1 MTESLLSH
9 SVSADIIE
17 VIDVETAQQIAAMAT
32 SEVSELAQVV
42 IALTLR
48 AYRDGHAC
56 LSIDNITSWLPH
68 NAEVPLWPREE
79 QSWVAA
85 ISENS
90 EVFGSAAGLESNPRP
105 PFIFENNRVYISRVY
120 QEEENIA
127 SYLKRNNGEHVSII
141 LGGPGTGK
149 TFTVAERLR
158 AIPDSDI
165 RSLALCAP
173 TGKASRHLRA
183 VLDKQLRE
191 KGASKALLT
200 ALQNAPSTT
209 VHRLLGFSPHTFPK
223 FTYGSHEPLPYELVI
238 IDEVSMM
245 SLSMM
250 NKLMEAM
257 APSAELWLVGDPNQL
272 ASVEAGSVL
281 ADIATVATDKNS
293 WLWPRSKEL
302 TDNHRFGN
310 DSPIAQLS
318 AAVNKGKAGDV
329 INILTSGDTV
339 IEWIDPV
346 AQPTELKNLINT
358 VTDHAKKVRDAAQ
371 EGDVAHAL
379 RLTGALQVLSA
390 QREGTLGIYDWNAMV
405 ESSLGQDATK
415 RWYAGRPIMITRN
428 DASLNLA
435 NGDVGVVCNENGTLV
450 AQFGDAE
457 APVAVSLARLA
468 DVDTVHALT
477 IHKSQGSEYDHVIVV
492 LPESGSRII
501 TRELLYTGI
510 TRPKTRLTVVAT
522 EKVLR
527 EAVSTPVRRA
537 TGLSDRL

>member
-1 MTESLLSH
+1 MSESLLSQM
-9 SVSADIIE
+9 VAADIVE
-17 VIDVETAQQIAAMAT
+17 VIDVETAQQIAAMAS
-32 SEVSELAQVV
+32 SEVSELAQAV
-42 IALTLR
+42 ISLTLR

-56 LSIDNITSWLPH
+56 LSVDNIMSWLPQ
-68 NAEVPLWPREE
+68 NAEVPLWPMEE
-79 QSWVAA
+79 KSWKSA
-85 ISENS
+85 ISANT
-90 EVFGSAAGLESNPRP
+90 EVFGAPANLENNPRP
-105 PFIFENNRVYISRVY
+105 PFIFENNRVYVSRVY
-120 QEEENIA
+120 QEEENVA
-127 SYLKRNNGEHVSII
+127 NYLKMNGGEHISII

-158 AIPDSDI
+158 AIPDSQI

-191 KGASKALLT
+191 KGASEALLN

-238 IDEVSMM
+238 VDEVSMM

-257 APSAELWLVGDPNQL
+257 APSSELWLVGDPNQL

-281 ADIATVATDKNS
+281 ADIAVVATDKSS

-302 TDNHRFGN
+302 EDNWRFGN
-310 DSPIAQLS
+310 DSPIAKLS
-318 AAVNKGKAGDV
+318 VAVNIGNAADA
-329 INILTSGDTV
+329 INILTSGNKI

-346 AQPTELKNLINT
+346 AQPTELKSLINS
-358 VTDHAKKVRDAAQ
+358 VKGHAQKIRDAAQ
-371 EGDVAHAL
+371 VGDVATAL
-379 RLTGALQVLSA
+379 SLTGALQVLSA
-390 QREGTLGIYDWNAMV
+390 QREGTLGIHDWNAMV

-428 DASLNLA
+428 DASLNLS
-435 NGDVGVVCNENGTLV
+435 NGDVGVVCNDNGTLV
-450 AQFGDAE
+450 AQFGDPD

-510 TRPKTRLTVVAT
+510 TRPKTKLTVVAT
-522 EKVLR
+522 EKALKD
-527 EAVSTPVRRA
+527 AVATPVRRA